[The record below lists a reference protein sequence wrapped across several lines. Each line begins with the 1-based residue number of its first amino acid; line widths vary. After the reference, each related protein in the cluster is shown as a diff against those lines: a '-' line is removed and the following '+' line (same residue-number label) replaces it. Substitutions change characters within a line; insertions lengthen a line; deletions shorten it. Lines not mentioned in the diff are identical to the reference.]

1 METLQFLILGA
12 NMASKFGYR
21 LTKRAE
27 SDLDGI
33 VLYITVD
40 LANPQAASDFVDKLQ
55 NTIEEARAF
64 LESGSFVHNEFLQIE
79 NVRKKLVGNY
89 IVYYLLDIGENI
101 IYILRIVYGKR
112 NLDEI
117 LKKLDI

>member
-1 METLQFLILGA
+1 MKM
-12 NMASKFGYR
+12 N
-21 LTKRAE
+21 
-27 SDLDGI
+27 D
-33 VLYITVD
+33 YIELV
-40 LANPQAASDFVDKLQ
+40 NDKL
-55 NTIEEARAF
+55 
-64 LESGSFVHNEFLQIE
+64 NEFLQIE

-89 IVYYLLDIGENI
+89 IMYYLLDIEENI